1 MHSVL
6 ALVTAGLVRSNG
18 ITATIQHDAGEPGA
32 SLLPPSCDLSGRGP
46 FDRLFEPEILPGAPG
61 QLRALALSNRV
72 TVPDAFVVNALITAG
87 LQFGVQRST
96 INQPDNQ
103 GVVVSGARRVASP
116 VATSDAV
123 PKPAVAQLAGIAL
136 LRGGLASA
144 SAPCWSVIA
153 D

>member
-18 ITATIQHDAGEPGA
+18 ITATIQHDAGEHGA
-32 SLLPPSCDLSGRGP
+32 SRLPPSCDLSGRGP

-72 TVPDAFVVNALITAG
+72 TVPDAFVVKPLITAG

-103 GVVVSGARRVASP
+103 GVAAYHWGN
-116 VATSDAV
+116 D
-123 PKPAVAQLAGIAL
+123 
-136 LRGGLASA
+136 
-144 SAPCWSVIA
+144 PCWGDWYITKDVSSVSTYRTA
-153 D
+153 S